1 MAIKSSALFPCGV
14 FFARGQVGMG
24 IVTLLMQI
32 TIVLWPV
39 AASMAGKTSSAENVD
54 SVLAQLSETHKVP
67 MGHIKPKKTFSQS
80 A

>member
-1 MAIKSSALFPCGV
+1 MAIKSSALFPCSV

-39 AASMAGKTSSAENVD
+39 AASMAGKTTGGTNVD
-54 SVLAQLSETHKVP
+54 SMLAELSEANKVP
-67 MGHIKPKKTFSQS
+67 LGHIKPKKTFSQS